1 MALIKHVHLFI
12 HASTHLSER
21 RAQKIENNKKKIS
34 FFVPF
39 FSRWAVAKG
48 KTKKTF
54 KQNRVSSRAAKKGS
68 RVLSKN
74 VFLYYMAIKKYFFCV
89 STKKNE
95 IILVNLSL
103 WLPVRQYSKRVSWN
117 SFSFHPRCFFFCFP
131 QHKIFIIQKIF
142 FLRLFK
148 NRKPRCSPLF
158 IGLLLL
164 VIISIFIS
172 LTLNLYWST
181 TAHSLKDST
190 KFLVRNCT
198 FIQLLR
204 HKLFFDLN
212 FLFHAIFFLVY
223 FFLYSFIVLFIQ
235 KFIPF
240 FLLSFFISSIFL
252 LLLFNIFSFSAF
264 KNSKEMHRYG
274 SFFHFFTFLLVK
286 KRLKLEFFI
295 PLCTPFAL
303 CALWCISR

>member
-1 MALIKHVHLFI
+1 MALIKHVLLFI

-21 RAQKIENNKKKIS
+21 RAQKIENNKKKIN

-74 VFLYYMAIKKYFFCV
+74 VFLYYMAIKKYFCCV
-89 STKKNE
+89 STKKWNNFSE
-95 IILVNLSL
+95 PKSL
-103 WLPVRQYSKRVSWN
+103 TACEAIFKEGFLEL
-117 SFSFHPRCFFFCFP
+117 FFFSPEMFFFFAFLST
-131 QHKIFIIQKIF
+131 KFLLFKKSFF

-181 TAHSLKDST
+181 TAHSLKGST

-274 SFFHFFTFLLVK
+274 SFFSFLYFFA
-286 KRLKLEFFI
+286 
-295 PLCTPFAL
+295 C
-303 CALWCISR
+303 

>member
-1 MALIKHVHLFI
+1 MLCEH
-12 HASTHLSER
+12 
-21 RAQKIENNKKKIS
+21 KKKLNNFSEPKFLTACEAI
-34 FFVPF
+34 FKEGFLELFF
-39 FSRWAVAKG
+39 FSPEIFFFFLCSA
-48 KTKKTF
+48 
-54 KQNRVSSRAAKKGS
+54 QN
-68 RVLSKN
+68 
-74 VFLYYMAIKKYFFCV
+74 FY
-89 STKKNE
+89 
-95 IILVNLSL
+95 
-103 WLPVRQYSKRVSWN
+103 YSKA
-117 SFSFHPRCFFFCFP
+117 
-131 QHKIFIIQKIF
+131 KYI

-172 LTLNLYWST
+172 LTLNLCWST
-181 TAHSLKDST
+181 TAHSLKGSI

-204 HKLFFDLN
+204 YKFFFDLN
-212 FLFHAIFFLVY
+212 FLFHAIFFLFISFSIPLLCCLY
-223 FFLYSFIVLFIQ
+223 RNLFL
-235 KFIPF
+235 F

-274 SFFHFFTFLLVK
+274 SFFSFLYFLLVK

-295 PLCTPFAL
+295 PFCTPFAL